1 MSIKKE
7 IWKDIKNYEGLYQVS
22 NLGRVRSLN
31 KCVKHSNHY
40 MNLKGQILKLQ
51 IDCQTSYKK
60 IRLCKDGKYKQYSI
74 HRLVAEAFIPNPNNY
89 PVVNH
94 INENRIDN
102 RVENLEWCT
111 VSYNNTYGDRIKR
124 VVSKTS
130 KPILQ
135 YDLKGN
141 FIKEF
146 PSLSEAARTLKMSAS
161 NIVSC
166 CTGKYKQAKGYIW
179 KYKSE
184 VMPNL

>member
-40 MNLKGQILKLQ
+40 MNLKGQILKPQ

-60 IRLCKDGKYKQYSI
+60 IRLCKDGKYKHHSI

-89 PVVNH
+89 PVINH

-102 RVENLEWCT
+102 RIENLEWCT
-111 VSYNNTYGDRIKR
+111 QKYNCNHGTKNKRTAIKLSKPVIQYDLDGNYIRKWQSAMEIQRQLGYANTNINACCNNKIKR
-124 VVSKTS
+124 V
-130 KPILQ
+130 
-135 YDLKGN
+135 Y
-141 FIKEF
+141 
-146 PSLSEAARTLKMSAS
+146 
-161 NIVSC
+161 
-166 CTGKYKQAKGYIW
+166 GYIW
-179 KYKSE
+179 KYPRDIE
-184 VMPNL
+184 RE